1 MEFEILRAIQQLHGP
16 VLDQVMRG
24 ITFLGNGGWF
34 WILAAVLFL
43 TARRTRRMGAVMLL
57 ALAIGFLVGNM
68 TLKPLIARERPCWID
83 PSVPLLIQ
91 SPRDF
96 SFPSGHSL
104 SSFAAAVSMAL
115 HSLKW
120 GVPALGLAGA
130 VAFSRLYLYVH
141 FPTDV
146 LAGIFLGIGAALLA
160 FWIAGRAERK
170 RRGRA

>member
-43 TARRTRRMGAVMLL
+43 AVRRTRRMGAVMLC
-57 ALAIGFLVGNM
+57 AMAIGFLVGNV
-68 TLKPLIARERPCWID
+68 TLKPLIARERPCWLD
-83 PSVPLLIQ
+83 PSVALLIQ

-104 SSFAAAVSMAL
+104 ASFAAAASMAF
-115 HSLKW
+115 HSLRW
-120 GVPALGLAGA
+120 GVPALVLAGA
-130 VAFSRLYLYVH
+130 IAFSRLYLYVH

-146 LAGIFLGIGAALLA
+146 LAGILLGIGAAFLA
-160 FWIAGRAERK
+160 VRLVGRLERK
-170 RRGRA
+170 RRRRA

>member
-104 SSFAAAVSMAL
+104 SSFAAAFSMAL

-120 GVPALGLAGA
+120 GVPALGLAGV

-146 LAGIFLGIGAALLA
+146 LAGIFLGIGAAFLA
-160 FWIAGRAERK
+160 FWIAGWAERK
-170 RRGRA
+170 RRGRV